1 MALGTGRI
9 VIVSGPAGVGKT
21 TICEQ
26 LLKRP
31 NFVRSISV
39 TTRVARP
46 NEREGIDYE
55 FWNKVAFEKSRDE
68 GVFLEWAVYDGN
80 YYGTRR
86 APVEEKLR
94 QNKNVILNIEVQG
107 AAQIRKLGLPV
118 VSFFLR
124 PPSMEVLRQR
134 IARPGLSPE
143 VIERRMRTA
152 EVEIGRANEYDYQI
166 VNDEIGTTVDE
177 IVQALIGMESESREG

>member
-39 TTRVARP
+39 TTRGPRP

-55 FWNKVAFEKSRDE
+55 FWNKVAFEKNRDE

-86 APVEEKLR
+86 GPVEERLR
-94 QNKNVILNIEVQG
+94 QGKNVICNIEVQG
-107 AAQIRKLGLPV
+107 AAQIRKLGLHV
-118 VSFFLR
+118 ISFFLL
-124 PPSMEVLRQR
+124 PPSTEVLRQR

-143 VIERRMRTA
+143 VIERRMKTA
-152 EVEIGRANEYDYQI
+152 EIEIARAKEYDYQI
-166 VNDEIGTTVDE
+166 VNEQIGPTVDT
-177 IVQALIGMESESREG
+177 IASLVGQESESREG